1 MKAPMKASMKI
12 VRVTA
17 TPLNVPLHI
26 KLVGVDR
33 QTSLSSCFVEVETDT
48 GLIGHGLTGITEE
61 DVIAQ
66 IVNGVAGPAILGD
79 DPLAHE
85 RVWDKLYWTLMPRG
99 QTGYAAHA
107 LAAIDVALW
116 DIKGKAFGQ
125 PVWRL
130 LGGAHPRVPVYA
142 TFGFGFF
149 DREQLAAAAK
159 LWVSQGFKKL
169 KMTVGNEALRHRDTR
184 PVMDVIREDAA
195 RVRAVREAVGTDIEL
210 FLDANCNLDLYHAT
224 KLAEMVKPFGIS
236 FFEEPLTQNDAQ
248 AMAQLRRAS
257 GIPLACGQNEGLS
270 FRFRDL
276 LIAQAIDYAQPNV
289 IISGG
294 FSQCAKIAGLAN
306 AFNVSIVNGGAWGFH
321 NMHLQ
326 AGVTNGTLVEH
337 HYLAVEMCRQI
348 YTGLP
353 EPKDGFFTMPE
364 TPGLGF
370 EPNRDAIREIG
381 KLPASQGRGKG

>member
-1 MKAPMKASMKI
+1 MKI

-33 QTSLSSCFVEVETDT
+33 QSSLSSCFVEVETDT

-107 LAAIDVALW
+107 LAAIDIALW

-130 LGGAHPRVPVYA
+130 LGGAHPKVPVYA

-149 DREQLAAAAK
+149 DREQLASAAR

-169 KMTVGNEALRHRDTR
+169 KMTVGNEALRHRDRR
-184 PVMDVIREDAA
+184 PVMEMIREDAA
-195 RVRAVREAVGTDIEL
+195 RVRAVREAVGPEVEL

-224 KLAEMVKPFGIS
+224 KLAEMVKPYGIA
-236 FFEEPLTQNDAQ
+236 FFEEPLTQNDAA
-248 AMAQLRRAS
+248 AMAQLRRTS

-276 LIAQAIDYAQPNV
+276 LVAQAIDYAQPNA

-294 FSQCAKIAGLAN
+294 FSQCVKIAGLAN
-306 AFNVSIVNGGAWGFH
+306 AFNVSIANGGAWGFH

-326 AGVTNGTLVEH
+326 AGVSNGTLVEH

-353 EPKDGFFTMPE
+353 EPKDGYFTMSE
-364 TPGLGF
+364 APGLGF

-381 KLPASQGRGKG
+381 KLPPSQGRGKG